1 MVGDPADI
9 SRYLLEGAVRSRS
22 ARVALWVAGLCVALV
37 GCSGGKAKGRENSIA
52 TGGDPQQ
59 GKQIIRS
66 YGCGACHIIPGIRT
80 ARGLVGP
87 PLFDFGDRT
96 MIAGEL
102 PNTPPNLVRWIR
114 NPKAIEPKTAMP
126 DLGLSKQ
133 QATNAAAYLFTLR
146 R

>member
-1 MVGDPADI
+1 MKPR
-9 SRYLLEGAVRSRS
+9 SGALT
-22 ARVALWVAGLCVALV
+22 VASVGLCLMLAA
-37 GCSGGKAKGRENSIA
+37 CTGGKATGTENSIT
-52 TGGDPQQ
+52 TGGNPQR
-59 GKQIIRS
+59 GKEVIRAN
-66 YGCGACHIIPGIRT
+66 GCGACHIIPGIRT

-102 PNTPPNLVRWIR
+102 PNTPPNLIRWIQ

-133 QATNAAAYLFTLR
+133 QATDASAYLFALR
-146 R
+146 K